1 MTERDHFLQALL
13 ETELIKRKKS
23 MDKGKNRSKSLLTL
37 LVLLSLVFAAAC
49 AEVRLNLTTVPPPPP
64 SAKLRVFIQMVSG
77 YNPHGWATPHEEY
90 AKQNIQGIGRFWQE
104 TGIYEVI
111 EEKEVNMVLGNQRS
125 SLNWS
130 RKDWNLAKQ
139 VGRALRA
146 DYAMVSERSVIGS
159 EHYWTTVLINVE
171 TGKKYKFSTR
181 VTRGRAE
188 DYLPIVGGSYQ
199 KIFSDAKNDLLAT
212 AIRKGREAAPA
223 TMVQQ
228 GPIPKGKSAPAPTVP
243 IEPMKPIPP
252 PSLPAASAD
261 RKTPQVPHPSP
272 VASSEPTPP
281 KESIPSP
288 AIARE
293 AGSEKAV
300 QAELRPD
307 GHKRLA
313 VYDLEAT
320 EAHKVVALILSE
332 ALRQELFKLR
342 LFHLVNRENIVKVL
356 EEMALQQAGLVNE
369 KEAIKAGKGLAAQQ
383 IVLGRYGTL
392 GKISI
397 LQVKRLDLETQG
409 DLGVG
414 SLKCDVGREDEL
426 LQHMEELAKEIAGR
440 K

>member
-1 MTERDHFLQALL
+1 
-13 ETELIKRKKS
+13 
-23 MDKGKNRSKSLLTL
+23 
-37 LVLLSLVFAAAC
+37 
-49 AEVRLNLTTVPPPPP
+49 
-64 SAKLRVFIQMVSG
+64 
-77 YNPHGWATPHEEY
+77 
-90 AKQNIQGIGRFWQE
+90 
-104 TGIYEVI
+104 VI
-111 EEKEVNMVLGNQRS
+111 EEKEVNMALGNQRS
-125 SLNWS
+125 WLNWS
-130 RKDWNLAKQ
+130 RKDWDLAKQ

-146 DYAMVSERSVIGS
+146 DYAMISERSVMGS
-159 EHYWTTVLINVE
+159 EHYWATVLINVE

-188 DYLPIVGGSYQ
+188 DYLPIVRGSYQ

-223 TMVQQ
+223 IMVQQ
-228 GPIPKGKSAPAPTVP
+228 VPIPKGKSAPAPTVP
-243 IEPMKPIPP
+243 LEPMKSIPP
-252 PSLPAASAD
+252 PSLSAGSAD
-261 RKTPQVPHPSP
+261 PKAPQVPHPSP
-272 VASSEPTPP
+272 VASPEPTPP
-281 KESIPSP
+281 KEPIPSP

-300 QAELRPD
+300 QELRPD

-369 KEAIKAGKGLAAQQ
+369 EQAVKAGKGLAAQQ

>member
-1 MTERDHFLQALL
+1 
-13 ETELIKRKKS
+13 

-37 LVLLSLVFAAAC
+37 VVLLSLLFAATC
-49 AEVRLNLTTVPPPPP
+49 AEVRLNLTTVPPPQP
-64 SAKLRVFIQMVSG
+64 SAKLRVFIQIVSG
-77 YNPHGWATPHEEY
+77 YNPHGWTTPHEVY
-90 AKQNIQGIGRFWQE
+90 ARQNIQGIGRFWQE

-130 RKDWNLAKQ
+130 RKDWDLAKQ
-139 VGRALRA
+139 VGRALHA
-146 DYAMVSERSVIGS
+146 DYAMISERSVIRS
-159 EHYWTTVLINVE
+159 EHYWATVLINVQ
-171 TGKKYKFSTR
+171 TGKKYEFSTR

-188 DYLPIVGGSYQ
+188 DYSPIVKGSYQ
-199 KIFSDAKNDLLAT
+199 KIFSEAKNDLLAT
-212 AIRKGREAAPA
+212 AIRKGREASPA
-223 TMVQQ
+223 IMVQQ
-228 GPIPKGKSAPAPTVP
+228 VPVPKGKSAPAPTVP

-252 PSLPAASAD
+252 LSLPGAPAD
-261 RKTPQVPHPSP
+261 PKAQQAPHPSP
-272 VASSEPTPP
+272 VASSEPTHP
-281 KESIPSP
+281 KPIPSP

-293 AGSEKAV
+293 AGSEKAI
-300 QAELRPD
+300 QAELRSE

-332 ALRQELFKLR
+332 ALRQELFKLK
-342 LFHLVNRENIVKVL
+342 LFQLVNRENIVKVL

-369 KEAIKAGKGLAAQQ
+369 KEAVKAGKGMAAQQ

-392 GKISI
+392 GKISV

-414 SLKCDVGREDEL
+414 SLKCDVGREDAL
-426 LQHMEELAKEIAGR
+426 LQHMEELAKEIAGI